1 MGSADLPTPVR
12 ERLARLAPDQRA
24 AATTDPG
31 PVLCVAP
38 AGSGK
43 TTTLV
48 ARIAWRVACGVDPA
62 SICALTFNRRAA
74 EELQERTDRALGEL
88 GRAAGSVRVRTFH
101 ALGRAILADAGVD
114 VSRLVERHELLA
126 DLAGGPLPAD
136 ALRWLDDAFTRL
148 KLDPERGPPPED
160 VATHEAFA
168 EYQAALAARD
178 ALDLDDLVARALP
191 ALTDDAML
199 LRRWRGRAAVL
210 FVDEAQDLDRT
221 QLELAVLL
229 AGEGRD
235 IFLVGDDDQT
245 IYAWRLADVRR
256 VLGLA
261 ARLPGLRRV
270 DLETNYRCAP
280 EIVRRASRLVAHN
293 RERFDKVIRWSPA
306 AEGSIVLLP
315 DSGDEVSRARFLL
328 STWAQGGARQG
339 TSTRAILA
347 RTNAELMPYAAVALE
362 LEWPY
367 QVDDDGLL
375 LDAPGVLEVVDRAVD
390 RASTGEAPLLAVA
403 AAAREAGLEAPLAAA
418 LLAWAAPYRDVAD
431 LATGPPGSTRTA
443 DAPGPAV
450 GASDLV
456 GTPSRERVAAAHGRS
471 APEGLADP
479 GHLPRHQGPRV
490 GSRRLRRARRGHLP
504 GRAGAARVERAG
516 AGPRG
521 RAAPRLRGLD
531 ARASEP
537 DHRVRPRRAVA
548 LPARGVRPGGAR
560 VSGDGR
566 PGSSAPCAGP
576 PSSPRRPAAG

>member
-62 SICALTFNRRAA
+62 TICALTFNRRAA

-88 GRAAGSVRVRTFH
+88 GRGAGSVRVRTFH

-114 VSRLVERHELLA
+114 VSRLVERHELLV
-126 DLAGGPLPAD
+126 DLAGGPLPAG

-160 VATHEAFA
+160 VETHEAFA

-199 LRRWRGRAAVL
+199 LQRWQGRAAVL

-221 QLELAVLL
+221 QLELALLL

-261 ARLPGLRRV
+261 TRLPGLRRV
-270 DLETNYRCAP
+270 DLETNFRCAP

-293 RERFDKVIRWSPA
+293 RERFDKIIRWSPA

-347 RTNAELMPYAAVALE
+347 RTNAELIPYAAAALE

-375 LDAPGVLEVVDRAVD
+375 LDAPGLLEVVDRAVD
-390 RASTGEAPLLAVA
+390 RASMGEAPLLAVA
-403 AAAREAGLEAPLAAA
+403 AVAREAGLEASLAAA

-431 LATGPPGSTRTA
+431 LQRDLRDRRALRTHLR
-443 DAPGPAV
+443 PTV
-450 GASDLV
+450 GAPDPV
-456 GTPSRERVAAAHGRS
+456 GTPSRERVAAALGAPLPKGVLTLATFHGTKGLEWDHVACVGHDEGIFPAARALRES
-471 APEGLADP
+471 KEPERVLEEERRLAYVAWTRARQSLTIVFDP
-479 GHLPRHQGPRV
+479 GAP
-490 GSRRLRRARRGHLP
+490 SRFLREAFDREELA
-504 GRAGAARVERAG
+504 
-516 AGPRG
+516 
-521 RAAPRLRGLD
+521 
-531 ARASEP
+531 
-537 DHRVRPRRAVA
+537 
-548 LPARGVRPGGAR
+548 
-560 VSGDGR
+560 
-566 PGSSAPCAGP
+566 
-576 PSSPRRPAAG
+576 